1 MKIDKNLNRTT
12 IRAAIVIT
20 GLMANI
26 NDRNIKRKN
35 SDGID
40 TTRPNNIIKVISS
53 GVYFLSDFSFFSMAF
68 KTFSTSSFPP
78 SPPFSQI
85 SHKATSTPFALQ
97 NFL

>member
-40 TTRPNNIIKVISS
+40 TTRPNNIIKIISN
-53 GVYFLSDFSFFSMAF
+53 GVYFLSDLLIFI
-68 KTFSTSSFPP
+68 KITSLIYYIIFERKGGKLW
-78 SPPFSQI
+78 QKI
-85 SHKATSTPFALQ
+85 
-97 NFL
+97 

>member
-53 GVYFLSDFSFFSMAF
+53 GVYFLSDLLIFI
-68 KTFSTSSFPP
+68 KITSLIYYTIFERKGGKSWQKIW
-78 SPPFSQI
+78 S
-85 SHKATSTPFALQ
+85 
-97 NFL
+97 